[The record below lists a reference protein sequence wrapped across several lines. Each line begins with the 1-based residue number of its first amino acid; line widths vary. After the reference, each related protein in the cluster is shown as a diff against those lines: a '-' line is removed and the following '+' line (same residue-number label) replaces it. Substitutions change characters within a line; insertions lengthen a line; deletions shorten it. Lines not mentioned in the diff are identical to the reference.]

1 MLRTTLRALMKERG
15 LSVRKLAQAA
25 RVSPATV
32 QNILNGTNVGR
43 LSTVIALSDAIGV
56 PQDLLVRE
64 WESEKDA
71 PARALLSPSNT
82 EVNITNTDDGAVVAS
97 PGALQLGAV
106 ATAAAM
112 AERFDLSKRLE
123 SARKEGS
130 LNTWS
135 LPQMAADAVIADSD
149 AMAPTLRDGDELLIG
164 PAEDARSGDIVVGVR
179 EDGSNALVRL
189 VRDGDTLW
197 GTVENPDWPGERQFR
212 LASVTHKVL
221 GFKRMF

>member
-1 MLRTTLRALMKERG
+1 MKERG

-43 LSTVIALSDAIGV
+43 LSTVVALSDAIGV

-82 EVNITNTDDGAVVAS
+82 EVNITNTGDGAVVAS
-97 PGALQLGAV
+97 PGALQLGAI

-112 AERFDLSKRLE
+112 A
-123 SARKEGS
+123 
-130 LNTWS
+130 
-135 LPQMAADAVIADSD
+135 
-149 AMAPTLRDGDELLIG
+149 
-164 PAEDARSGDIVVGVR
+164 
-179 EDGSNALVRL
+179 
-189 VRDGDTLW
+189 
-197 GTVENPDWPGERQFR
+197 
-212 LASVTHKVL
+212 
-221 GFKRMF
+221 